1 MSIHNSFFLY
11 RPPGAPPNW
20 ENNKQYFPEV
30 SNAIDDTDR
39 QVRIREGFKKMIF
52 INLGSDPENIVI
64 IGIQVKIQ
72 FNLDI

>member
-39 QVRIREGFKKMIF
+39 QVSKGGLQKMIF
-52 INLGSDPENIVI
+52 ITLGSDPENIVI